1 MSCILLVFEF
11 FCLIDERL
19 PSYGSKCAWLQKY
32 FSRTIILN
40 VAYFSYRDLG
50 AHLDGF
56 PAVVAH
62 SLVVG
67 SSPEKKAT
75 GRHADV
81 ILAAHYAFEAAL
93 RLMKG
98 GNENY
103 MVRLN

>member
-1 MSCILLVFEF
+1 MRLHSMPQRRSSVTHFLL
-11 FCLIDERL
+11 CLL
-19 PSYGSKCAWLQKY
+19 SHS
-32 FSRTIILN
+32 
-40 VAYFSYRDLG
+40 DLG

-67 SSPEKKAT
+67 SSQEKKVA
-75 GRHADV
+75 GRQADV

-93 RLMKG
+93 RLLKG

-103 MVRLN
+103 TVSK